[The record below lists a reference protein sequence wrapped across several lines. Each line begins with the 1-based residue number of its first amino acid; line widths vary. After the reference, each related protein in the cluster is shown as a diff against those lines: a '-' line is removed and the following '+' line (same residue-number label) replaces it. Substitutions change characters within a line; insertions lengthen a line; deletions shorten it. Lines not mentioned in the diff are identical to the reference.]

1 VPAIIF
7 NKYSFLI
14 RPPRV
19 GDLELLIEKFSVVG
33 ADGLEALFLHA
44 EPGSRSAEA
53 LATLAS
59 LVTADQRP
67 APHSASSFDDGF

>member
-1 VPAIIF
+1 MSLKSDRFRQLWARHDVRAARGG
-7 NKYSFLI
+7 NFLI
-14 RPPRV
+14 RHPQV

-44 EPGSRSAEA
+44 EPGTRSADA

-59 LVTADQRP
+59 LAIAD
-67 APHSASSFDDGF
+67 